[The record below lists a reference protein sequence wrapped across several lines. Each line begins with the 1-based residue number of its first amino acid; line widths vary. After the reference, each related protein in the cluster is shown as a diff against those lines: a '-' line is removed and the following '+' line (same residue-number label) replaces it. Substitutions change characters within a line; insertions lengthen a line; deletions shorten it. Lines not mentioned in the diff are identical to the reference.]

1 MKKTVTI
8 LLIVIGLIACKDST
22 NNKLVNADTVEI
34 STDSLMIDSV
44 AIDTMIIEK

>member
-1 MKKTVTI
+1 MKKITAI
-8 LLIVIGLIACKDST
+8 LLIIGFIACKDST